1 MPLCRALDLRHLAKN
16 RLIMR
21 SATIHCSQYMPTLS
35 VVQHLKNKDMGQMK
49 VWIKYNDYFA
59 KVCVPLD
66 ADIDDLKRAAKLE
79 FTNTSKDFD
88 ITMVQFY
95 LPDANATDPL
105 DVAAPVF
112 PFYDEKGVGKT
123 NKTPFILK
131 ANNPPRSTANLTTSN
146 TGIIMLLL
154 LLLYTYYF
162 VIILYYIDIT
172 LLVLLH

>member
-1 MPLCRALDLRHLAKN
+1 MPLCRALDLRHLAKH

-21 SATIHCSQYMPTLS
+21 SATIHCSQYIPTLS
-35 VVQHLKNKDMGQMK
+35 VVQHLKNQDMGQIK
-49 VWIKYNDYFA
+49 VWIEYNGFFT

-66 ADIDDLKRAAKLE
+66 ADIDDLKEAVKLK

-123 NKTPFILK
+123 DETPFILK
-131 ANNPPRSTANLTTSN
+131 TNNPLQSNANLTTLN
-146 TGIIMLLL
+146 TGKQYL
-154 LLLYTYYF
+154 F
-162 VIILYYIDIT
+162 
-172 LLVLLH
+172 